1 MNERV
6 KMVLERTEKTLCRHL
21 EDLNDQVEQDG
32 GRIKDHM
39 VLDGFKDSVKTLR
52 CIKELMDI
60 MAAVKLLLPRWLQ
73 RQCLALSSSQF
84 FLQGGLQRC
93 GPPFRV

>member
-32 GRIKDHM
+32 SRIKDHM

-52 CIKELMDI
+52 CIRELMDHGSGETVASK
-60 MAAVKLLLPRWLQ
+60 MAAKTMPGIV
-73 RQCLALSSSQF
+73 
-84 FLQGGLQRC
+84 
-93 GPPFRV
+93 

>member
-1 MNERV
+1 MDERM
-6 KMVLERTEKTLCRHL
+6 KEVLERTQKMLCRHL

-52 CIKELMDI
+52 CIKELMDHGSGETVASK
-60 MAAVKLLLPRWLQ
+60 MAAKTMPGIV
-73 RQCLALSSSQF
+73 
-84 FLQGGLQRC
+84 
-93 GPPFRV
+93 

>member
-39 VLDGFKDSVKTLR
+39 VLDGIKDSVKTLR
-52 CIKELMDI
+52 CIKELMGNGNGEAVAYKT
-60 MAAVKLLLPRWLQ
+60 AAKTMPGIV
-73 RQCLALSSSQF
+73 
-84 FLQGGLQRC
+84 
-93 GPPFRV
+93 